1 MTTKKDGTKQI
12 KFWIGSRAINWVD
25 PSSFQTAPYADNV
38 YAEELLGLNTQTSTI
53 SLNKSAV
60 ADVLQINIKHR
71 GKSLTYAISE
81 TELHKSDP
89 SWLLDA
95 AIVKFYLEF
104 PDKHDD
110 TIIGA
115 LFSTM
120 FEGYVPPPNMVN
132 KNDPWNYPYSTQ
144 THNQAAAYAAI
155 TDYPPNT
162 KGFSTGQK
170 LARKAKSLPGVD
182 TLVKHP
188 VVGDQGSLYYVIM
201 DLNDHYRWTRNQIA
215 DWIETLDIDTT
226 FQMEYTEPTKEEL

>member
-12 KFWIGSRAINWVD
+12 KFCTGTRAINWVD
-25 PSSFQTAPYADNV
+25 YSIPTAPYSDDA
-38 YAEELLGLNTQTSTI
+38 YAEELLSLNTQTSTI
-53 SLNKSAV
+53 SLNKSAL

-71 GKSLTYAISE
+71 GKSLTYAVSA
-81 TELHKSDP
+81 TELYKAADP
-89 SWLLDA
+89 SWILDA
-95 AIVKFYLEF
+95 AIIKFYLEF
-104 PDKHDD
+104 TYKHDA

-120 FEGYVPPPNMVN
+120 FEGYVPASNVIN
-132 KNDPWNYPYSTQ
+132 QKDPWGNNYSIQ
-144 THNQAAAYAAI
+144 THNQAAAYASSA
-155 TDYPPNT
+155 DYYPNT
-162 KGFSTGQK
+162 TGFSTGQK

-188 VVGDQGSLYYVIM
+188 VVGDEGSLYYVIM
-201 DLNDHYRWTRNQIA
+201 DLNDHYKWTRNQIA